1 MVDGWEVRVCLF
13 LLPLQGVIT
22 TRIHTQGDALGYMLL
37 PLQGVSSSVPHS
49 FVRSV
54 PPPLLWELDG
64 LPLGGKMGLHLPRPS
79 AAVDSSP
86 QAAKMSCPREARM
99 VVYMP
104 WAVR

>member
-1 MVDGWEVRVCLF
+1 MDDGWEVRVCLF

-54 PPPLLWELDG
+54 PPPCGSLMG
-64 LPLGGKMGLHLPRPS
+64 LPLWEFDGT
-79 AAVDSSP
+79 SP
-86 QAAKMSCPREARM
+86 
-99 VVYMP
+99 VGV
-104 WAVR
+104 

>member
-1 MVDGWEVRVCLF
+1 MDDGWEVRVCLF

-54 PPPLLWELDG
+54 PPPPLVG
-64 LPLGGKMGLHLPRPS
+64 VGRASLGG
-79 AAVDSSP
+79 
-86 QAAKMSCPREARM
+86 
-99 VVYMP
+99 
-104 WAVR
+104 